1 MQFESVTCPACS
13 SLNIKKNGINKQ
25 TKQRYRCNDCGK
37 QFILKY
43 SYRAYLKQIREL
55 IVPMCLNGSGIR
67 DTARVLRVSATT
79 VMRVISEQAKRL
91 PPPKLPE
98 RIADL
103 ELDEMWSFVEKKKNQ
118 CWLWLAYSPK
128 HRQMLAFSL
137 GRRTDDSLRDLL
149 AKLSEVQVMRFFTDN
164 WESYQNLIPEVHHWI
179 GKRGTQ
185 RIERQNLNF
194 RTHLKRLQR
203 RTICFSKTKKMFE
216 AVVSLYVH
224 QLNSSSISFVT

>member
-1 MQFESVTCPACS
+1 VQFESITCPTCS

-25 TKQRYRCNDCGK
+25 TKQRYRCNGCGK

-43 SYRAYLKQIREL
+43 ANQAYLKHIREL
-55 IVPMCLNGSGIR
+55 IVPTCLNSSGIR
-67 DTARVLRVSATT
+67 DIARVLRVSATT
-79 VMRVISEQAKRL
+79 VIKVIRQSAQLL
-91 PPPKLPE
+91 PPENLPE

-103 ELDEMWSFVEKKKNQ
+103 ELDEMWSFIEKKKNQ

-128 HRQMLAFSL
+128 HKQMLAFAL
-137 GRRTDDSLRDLL
+137 GRRTDESCQNLL
-149 AKLSEVQVMRFFTDN
+149 EKLQSVQVTRFYTDN
-164 WESYQNLIPEVHHWI
+164 WESYQNLIPEVRHWI

-203 RTICFSKTKKMFE
+203 RTICFSKSKQMLE
-216 AVVSLYVH
+216 AIVRLYIH
-224 QLNSSSISFVT
+224 QLNSYSISFVT

>member
-1 MQFESVTCPACS
+1 MQFESITCPVCS

-25 TKQRYRCNDCGK
+25 RKQRYQCRECGR

-43 SYRAYLKQIREL
+43 SYRAYLKDIREL

-67 DTARVLRVSATT
+67 DISRVLRISATT
-79 VMRVISEQAKRL
+79 VMKVIRQQSQKVSMQTMPVRV
-91 PPPKLPE
+91 
-98 RIADL
+98 ADV

-118 CWLWLAYSPK
+118 CWLWLAYSAK
-128 HRQMLAFSL
+128 YKRILAFSL
-137 GRRTDDSLRDLL
+137 GRRTDRSLQMLL
-149 AKLSEVQVMRFFTDN
+149 DQLSSVQITRFYTDN
-164 WESYQNLIPEVHHWI
+164 WESYQNLIPSYKHWI

-203 RTICFSKTKKMFE
+203 RTICFSKSKPMLE
-216 AVVSLYVH
+216 AVVKLYVH
-224 QLNSSSISFVT
+224 QLNSSNISFVT

>member
-1 MQFESVTCPACS
+1 MHYETITCPVCS

-25 TKQRYRCNDCGK
+25 GKQRYRCQICGR

-43 SYRAYLKQIREL
+43 AYRAYLNYIREL

-79 VMRVISEQAKRL
+79 VMKLIAERAQTL
-91 PPPKLPE
+91 PPVKVPE
-98 RIADL
+98 RIAEV

-137 GRRTDDSLRDLL
+137 GKRTDESLRNLL
-149 AKLSEVQVMRFFTDN
+149 LKLSKVQITRFHTDN
-164 WESYQNLIPEVHHWI
+164 WESYRNLIPEVRHWI
-179 GKRGTQ
+179 GKAGTQ

-203 RTICFSKTKKMFE
+203 KTICFSKSKKMLE
-216 AVVSLYVH
+216 AVVKLYVH

>member
-1 MQFESVTCPACS
+1 MHYETITCPACS

-25 TKQRYRCNDCGK
+25 RKQRYRCKGCGR

-43 SYRAYLKQIREL
+43 RYRAYLKHLREL

-67 DTARVLRVSATT
+67 DISRVLQVSATT
-79 VMRVISEQAKRL
+79 VMKVIRRQAEFL
-91 PPPKLPE
+91 PAEKFPE
-98 RIADL
+98 RIADV
-103 ELDEMWSFVEKKKNQ
+103 ELDELWSFVEKKKNQ

-128 HRQMLAFSL
+128 HRRMLAFSL
-137 GRRTDDSLRDLL
+137 GRRTDETCRKLL
-149 AKLSEVQVMRFFTDN
+149 VKLKPIQITRFYSDN
-164 WESYQNLIPEVHHWI
+164 WDSYQNLIPSFRHWI
-179 GKRGTQ
+179 GKSGTQ

-203 RTICFSKTKKMFE
+203 RTICFSKSKKMLE
-216 AVVSLYVH
+216 AVVKLYIY